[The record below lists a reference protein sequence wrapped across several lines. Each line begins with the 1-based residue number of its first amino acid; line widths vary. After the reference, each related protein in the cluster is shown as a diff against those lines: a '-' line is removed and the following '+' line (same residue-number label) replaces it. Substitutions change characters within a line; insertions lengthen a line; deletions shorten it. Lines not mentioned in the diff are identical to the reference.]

1 MIKLSDYIFRF
12 LKEKGVKYIFML
24 PGGGAMHLDDSV
36 GKSGIDYVCTLH
48 EQAAAVAAEAYA
60 QHTNEIGVCLTTSG
74 PGATNAITGVTAG
87 WIDSTPMFILSGQA
101 KRSDLIGDSGVRQTG
116 SQEVQIIE
124 MVKPITKYAV
134 QVMESEE
141 DRKSV
146 V

>member
-60 QHTNEIGVCLTTSG
+60 Q
-74 PGATNAITGVTAG
+74 
-87 WIDSTPMFILSGQA
+87 
-101 KRSDLIGDSGVRQTG
+101 
-116 SQEVQIIE
+116 
-124 MVKPITKYAV
+124 
-134 QVMESEE
+134 